1 MQRNHMGDAVIL
13 GLLCSHVCSLASS
26 THLDCAIPTDTRIAF
41 ACKNPEALVRSV
53 CEGCHAKDSETCN
66 MTVQAVLDQFPP
78 LRACEELCG
87 AIQELVAQCEPQP
100 ALQKRTSQTG
110 RQSNTLINFE
120 PVGSCTDQM
129 RLCVSDASC
138 NKNLARVLQACTA
151 GRCDPDRCGRETRH
165 FYASIPHNLAETL
178 VMCECDPADHICR
191 QMTAVLH
198 GNTCGEDTLVCQEAL
213 RRCVEDQHC
222 RELLTSFQ
230 AECWSPAAAACSG
243 EALQSECFG
252 RLDPSDILGED
263 LKCRKA
269 FVATLGTALQ
279 RPCTCQQVHG
289 PDFRTCSV
297 IQDVLHNR
305 SHFRSHRRRN
315 GPSTPPAISES
326 EEGRKGLT
334 DYLLYSGAAV
344 LFLGLLPMTL
354 AVLYKMRLVR
364 RHNRREE
371 TRFQPL
377 EKSPCVALI
386 DEAEASEAKL
396 TV

>member
-13 GLLCSHVCSLASS
+13 GCHV
-26 THLDCAIPTDTRIAF
+26 
-41 ACKNPEALVRSV
+41 
-53 CEGCHAKDSETCN
+53 KDSEVCN

-87 AIQELVAQCEPQP
+87 AIQELVAQCEPEP
-100 ALQKRTSQTG
+100 ALQKRTSLTG
-110 RQSNTLINFE
+110 WQSNTLINFE
-120 PVGSCTDQM
+120 DAVGSCTDQM

-165 FYASIPHNLAETL
+165 FYTSIPHNLAETL
-178 VMCECDPADHICR
+178 VMCECDPADHSCL
-191 QMTAVLH
+191 QMRVALH
-198 GNTCGEDTLVCQEAL
+198 GNTCGEDTLVCQEAV

-222 RELLTSFQ
+222 RELLASFQ
-230 AECWSPAAAACSG
+230 AECWSPAAAPCGG
-243 EALQSECFG
+243 EALQSQCFG
-252 RLDPSDILGED
+252 RLDPSDILGEE

-289 PDFRTCSV
+289 PDFLTCIV

-305 SHFRSHRRRN
+305 SHFRSHRRSN

-344 LFLGLLPMTL
+344 LLLGILPMTL
-354 AVLYKMRLVR
+354 AVLYKIRLVR

-377 EKSPCVALI
+377 EKSHCVALM
-386 DEAEASEAKL
+386 
-396 TV
+396 